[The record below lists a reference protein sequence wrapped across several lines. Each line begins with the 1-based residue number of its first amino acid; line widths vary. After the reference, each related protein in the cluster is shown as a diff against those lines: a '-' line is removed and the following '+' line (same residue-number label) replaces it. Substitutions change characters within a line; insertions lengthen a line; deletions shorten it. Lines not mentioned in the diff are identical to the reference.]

1 MGQIPLYTIGYG
13 ARDISEFIAVLQANH
28 IAYLIDV
35 RSKPY
40 SRYKPDFSKDNLE
53 RHLQAANIRYVY
65 MGDTLGGM
73 PDDPDCYDEKGK
85 VVYEKVAQKAFYK
98 EGIGRLQTAW
108 NQQLHVAIMCSE
120 GKPETCHRTKL
131 ISKTLIAISTAGG
144 TTPGGTIPVV
154 HIDENDQ
161 LISQE
166 DAMLRLLKNQPS
178 LFGDDFIQ
186 HTSRKS
192 YQEDTE

>member
-13 ARDISEFIAVLQANH
+13 AREITDFIAVLQAND
-28 IAYLIDV
+28 IAFLIDV

-53 RHLQAANIRYVY
+53 RHLQAGNIRYVY

-73 PDDPDCYDEKGK
+73 PDDPDCYDENGK
-85 VVYEKVAQKAFYK
+85 VAYEKVAQKAFYQ
-98 EGIGRLQTAW
+98 EGIGRLQNAW
-108 NQQLHVAIMCSE
+108 AQKFRVAIMCSE
-120 GKPETCHRTKL
+120 GKPENCHRTKL
-131 ISKTLIAISTAGG
+131 ISKTLTAIS
-144 TTPGGTIPVV
+144 TPGGTIPVT

-166 DAMLRLLKNQPS
+166 DVMLRLNKNQPS
-178 LFGDDFIQ
+178 LFGEDFIQ

-192 YQEDTE
+192 YQEETE

>member
-1 MGQIPLYTIGYG
+1 MGQTPIYTIGYG
-13 ARDISEFIAVLQANH
+13 AREIEDFIAVLQANQ

-40 SRYKPDFSKDNLE
+40 SRYKPDFSKQALE
-53 RHLQAANIRYVY
+53 SYLKAANIRYIF

-73 PDDPDCYDEKGK
+73 PDDPDCYDEDGK
-85 VVYEKVAQKAFYK
+85 VIYDEVAQKSFYQ
-98 EGIGRLQTAW
+98 EGIGRLQNAW
-108 NQQLHVAIMCSE
+108 QQQLKVAIMCSE
-120 GKPETCHRTKL
+120 GKPENCHRTKL
-131 ISKTLIAISTAGG
+131 ITKTLAAQNIPIS
-144 TTPGGTIPVV
+144 

-161 LISQE
+161 LISQQE
-166 DAMLRLLKNQPS
+166 AMLRLNKNQPS

-186 HTSRKS
+186 HTSRKR

>member
-131 ISKTLIAISTAGG
+131 ISKTLTAISTPGG
-144 TTPGGTIPVV
+144 TTPDGTIPVV

>member
-13 ARDISEFIAVLQANH
+13 AREITDFIAVLQAND
-28 IAYLIDV
+28 IAFLIDV

-40 SRYKPDFSKDNLE
+40 SRYKPDFSKQSLE
-53 RHLQAANIRYVY
+53 SHLQAANIRYVY

-73 PDDPDCYDEKGK
+73 PDDPDCYDENGK
-85 VVYEKVAQKAFYK
+85 VAYEKVAQKAFYQ
-98 EGIGRLQTAW
+98 EGIGRLQNAW
-108 NQQLHVAIMCSE
+108 TQKLRVAIMCSE
-120 GKPETCHRTKL
+120 GKPENCHRTKL
-131 ISKTLIAISTAGG
+131 ISKTLTAIS
-144 TTPGGTIPVV
+144 TPGGTIPVT

-166 DAMLRLLKNQPS
+166 DVMLRLNKNQPS
-178 LFGDDFIQ
+178 LFGEDFIQ

-192 YQEDTE
+192 YQEETE